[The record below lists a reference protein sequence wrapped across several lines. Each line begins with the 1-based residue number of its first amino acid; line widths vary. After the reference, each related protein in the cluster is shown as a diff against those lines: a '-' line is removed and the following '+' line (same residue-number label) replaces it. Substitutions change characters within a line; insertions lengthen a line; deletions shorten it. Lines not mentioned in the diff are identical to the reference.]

1 MVFKRVTQN
10 RKRGRR
16 STTFRKGNVF
26 SQNCG
31 CAELQHRMNL
41 SSVGNTLKYAVED
54 TQMCG
59 TPEPKAKLWV
69 PVQAV
74 EFTQKT

>member
-1 MVFKRVTQN
+1 
-10 RKRGRR
+10 
-16 STTFRKGNVF
+16 
-26 SQNCG
+26 
-31 CAELQHRMNL
+31 MNL